1 MEVYFNYPETD
12 CLLIPMQNEDFS
24 YHAHLH
30 NCLEISF
37 CTEGEVFVTVDNI
50 PFPLQAGIGIVI
62 PQNAIHRYE
71 TRSHSRF
78 ATFLVGLDALEELSR
93 QLHHKKPERL
103 TFPIDG
109 LCCRLLERVFTS
121 RQQSFAAKALLYR
134 VCDIFTEE
142 NTFTDRES
150 AQQQLCVQIMERIRK
165 DFQQDITLQDIAKQT
180 GYSYHYISKLVR
192 QQFGVPF
199 TTLLA
204 RYRVAYACNLLDKTT
219 SSISQVA
226 LTAGFGSVRSF
237 NRVFRDLTGCTPSTY
252 CKRNRKEI
260 AL

>member
-30 NCLEISF
+30 NCLEFSF
-37 CTEGEVFVTVDNI
+37 CTEGEVLVTVDSMDI
-50 PFPLQAGIGIVI
+50 PLQPGTGIVI
-62 PQNAIHRYE
+62 PQNCIHRYE

-78 ATFLVGLDALEELSR
+78 ATFLVGLDVLPAFSR
-93 QLHHKKPERL
+93 QMHHRMPRQL
-103 TFPIDG
+103 TFPMDD
-109 LCCRLLERVFTS
+109 LCRQLLDRVFLS
-121 RQQSFAAKALLYR
+121 PQQDFAAKALLYR
-134 VCDIFTEE
+134 VCDIFMEE
-142 NTFTDRES
+142 NTFTNRES
-150 AQQQLCVQIMERIRK
+150 TQKQLCVQIMEHIRK
-165 DFQQDITLQDIAKQT
+165 DFQQNLTLQDIAKQT

-219 SSISQVA
+219 CSISQAA
-226 LTAGFGSVRSF
+226 LSAGFGSVRSF
-237 NRVFRDLTGCTPSTY
+237 NRVFLDLTGNTPSAY
-252 CKRNRKEI
+252 CKRIRKETD
-260 AL
+260 L